1 MEALERLD
9 IFRKAYKDLQTVSAR
24 GAVMSALTTLLIVVL
39 VVIEVVNFAKGD
51 IRTVIG
57 VNPHQADTMWVYFK
71 ITFPNMHCDSLTV
84 DLLDYKGHMRQNVEA
99 TVSRTFVE
107 GTRMADRSLQ
117 ALLKK
122 SGLKTEDSLGSNR
135 AVPLSTSNFDLVVR
149 GENTFVDF
157 YAAWCPHCQRLSPT
171 WEALAGHLQQSG
183 QKNVVIASV
192 DCVKY
197 KDLCSN
203 QNIRGYPTM
212 RLFQRGKAKV
222 DYEGQRT
229 VEGFEAFLQASKA
242 IAPKSHTVPVP
253 PSSGCMIQL
262 KAETYAVPGQIHFG
276 VATDKLQITPE
287 AANMTHS
294 VAWMQFGDNVPFHIA
309 RKLDTRTRNAF
320 RTISSTAHTSTKI
333 GKEDKLAADPVYRG
347 LPVLRSAVL
356 LWGDRLKGKRE
367 ATKAG
372 APHRTAKLNLLLPP
386 FVFSATGQSHHH
398 YLKLVGTVVEA
409 GSRIGRD
416 IYSYQYTATHHKE
429 HLEHHFPSVKITYDL
444 SPSVVRIHNS
454 SQRWYEFLTKLF
466 ALVGGFYTV
475 MSFVDTG
482 ISSVLQKRAK
492 DTMGKLS

>member
-333 GKEDKLAADPVYRG
+333 G
-347 LPVLRSAVL
+347 
-356 LWGDRLKGKRE
+356 
-367 ATKAG
+367 
-372 APHRTAKLNLLLPP
+372 
-386 FVFSATGQSHHH
+386 QSHHH